1 MRSATVDE
9 AARET
14 RQHANAATHLCRTFR
29 RLQALGTQ
37 TPRGCPPR
45 RSSTGAPSSALARSL
60 ATMQARSALAP
71 RRPTSARNFDVARAR
86 ARVPYHCTFGAS
98 VLFFVRGAPEEELQA
113 VRGKGMG
120 CDSKTGIPWRRSRLT
135 VLHAACDVLCGDRSA
150 RLSLRAGQN
159 SESRTCEGCV
169 Q

>member
-1 MRSATVDE
+1 LRSATVDE

-86 ARVPYHCTFGAS
+86 ARVPYQHCTFGAFS
-98 VLFFVRGAPEEELQA
+98 YSSFVAPQRRSYKPCE
-113 VRGKGMG
+113 GMG

>member
-1 MRSATVDE
+1 MSR
-9 AARET
+9 ARE
-14 RQHANAATHLCRTFR
+14 RVSPIIAHLV
-29 RLQALGTQ
+29 LQ
-37 TPRGCPPR
+37 
-45 RSSTGAPSSALARSL
+45 
-60 ATMQARSALAP
+60 
-71 RRPTSARNFDVARAR
+71 
-86 ARVPYHCTFGAS
+86 
-98 VLFFVRGAPEEELQA
+98 LFFVRGAPEEELQA